1 MTRIGAGSLLQESNT
16 FSPLLTSLDDF
27 GITVGPALVERW
39 RDTRTEIAGFLDVL
53 HRPGIET
60 VPLLAGWALTKGCIE
75 AGAFAQ
81 MKRMLTDSL
90 RAAGPLDGLLL
101 ACHGSMCAEG
111 EDDTEG
117 ALLEVARS
125 VIGPAVPL
133 CLTLDLHAN
142 LTRRMVSLA
151 DAIIGYRTYP
161 HIDMFET
168 GVAAGEL
175 LLRTLSGGPRPRT
188 VLRKLPLIVPG
199 ENMQTTHGPM
209 AEVWRYAGSL
219 RPSEI
224 LSFSV
229 FGVQA
234 WLDIEEMGGAVV
246 AVTSGS
252 ETVAQFF
259 CDAVAQR
266 FWDLRRDFEVTLLT
280 PEAAI
285 RQALATEGQP
295 VVLSESSDSPT
306 AGSPGDSADMLR
318 ALLAYAPGI
327 PSCVW
332 LRDEAAVQAV
342 SRAGI
347 GTRLHLSLGGTHDP
361 ANRRPVTVD
370 AEVRSLSDGRFL
382 MRGSQYTGM
391 PVDMGLTAVLQ
402 VDAVTVVVSS
412 LGAINIDPELYR
424 SQNVEPRA
432 KKIVVVKS
440 ATAFRA
446 EYAPFAAGMILVD
459 TPGISSANLATL
471 PWKRVSRPIYPLD
484 AETQFDV

>member
-1 MTRIGAGSLLQESNT
+1 MRIGVAYLLQESNT
-16 FSPLLTSLDDF
+16 FSPLSTSLDDF

-39 RDTRTEIAGFLDVL
+39 RGTRTEIAGFLDVL
-53 HRPGIET
+53 RRPGIET
-60 VPLLAGWALTKGCIE
+60 VPLVAGWALTKGRILPD
-75 AGAFAQ
+75 AFAQ
-81 MKRMLTDSL
+81 MKRMLADSL

-142 LTRRMVSLA
+142 LTRRMAALA

-209 AEVWRYAGSL
+209 AEVWRYAASL
-219 RPSEI
+219 RTPEI
-224 LSFSV
+224 LSFSI

-234 WLDIEEMGGAVV
+234 WLDIEEMGSAVV
-246 AVTSGS
+246 AVTSGP
-252 ETVAQFF
+252 EAAAQEF

-266 FWDLRRDFEVTLLT
+266 FWDLRRDFEVTLLP

-318 ALLAYAPGI
+318 ALLAYAPGV
-327 PSCVW
+327 PACVW
-332 LRDEAAVQAV
+332 LRDEAAVQAA

-347 GTRLHLSLGGTHDP
+347 GARLRLSLGGAHDP
-361 ANRRPVTVD
+361 ANRCPVTVD
-370 AEVRSLSDGRFL
+370 AEVRARSDGRFQ
-382 MRGSQYTGM
+382 MRGSQYTGL
-391 PVDMGLTAVLQ
+391 PVDMGPTAVLQ
-402 VDAVTVVVSS
+402 VDSVTVLVSS
-412 LGAINIDPELYR
+412 LGVINIDPELYR
-424 SQNVEPRA
+424 SQNVEPRD

-440 ATAFRA
+440 ATAFRN
-446 EYAPFAAGMILVD
+446 EYAPFAAAMLLVD
-459 TPGISSANLATL
+459 TPGISSANLRSVPYRHL
-471 PWKRVSRPIYPLD
+471 QRPIYPLD
-484 AETQFDV
+484 DFETP